1 MREKFT
7 VEGMSCSA
15 CSAAVEKAVKRLD
28 GIKSADVNL
37 LAKSMVCAF
46 DEKTV
51 TVQDIENAVKKA
63 GFSARAMQEK
73 AEERPQKENIKL
85 RLILSIVFLA
95 ILMYIS
101 MGHMLHFP
109 FTSYFMKH
117 ENAIAFVF
125 TQFLLTLPILYLNR
139 KFYIQGFKA
148 LKNKSPNMDSL
159 VAVGSLAA
167 VVYGIFAI
175 YMIGAALGRG
185 NMETVHKYMSNVYF
199 ESAAMI
205 LTLVTVG
212 KYIEERA
219 KNKTNSAVKHLMDMS
234 PKQAVRLENG
244 EETVIPASQI
254 KKGDI
259 LVIRP
264 GEQIPVD
271 GVVTQ
276 GESSVNEAALTG
288 ESMPVNKKIGDNLM
302 SASININGSMQM
314 RAEKVGEETTFSKI
328 VRLVE
333 EASAS
338 KAPIARLADKVS
350 GIFVPVVMSLAAL
363 TFIIWLIFG
372 KSVEFALGCGIS
384 VLVISCPC
392 ALGLATPVAI
402 MVAMGKSASNGIL
415 IKSAQSLETLCN
427 AKTVV
432 FDKTG
437 TITEGKPSVTDIIPI
452 NVSEEELVIT
462 AASAE
467 LLSEHPLAGA
477 VCEYAVGKELKKA
490 DNFTAVFG
498 KGISAEIDGK
508 NILAGNAEFMTEKN
522 VDTSGYA
529 EKAKQLAE
537 EGKTV
542 LYFASDNAIIGLIAV
557 ADKIKGGSAEAI
569 SELKARDVKVIMLTG
584 DNAVTAEAI
593 REKLKIEKVISGVLP
608 ENKEQVVSE
617 LKKDGVVAMVGDGI
631 NDSPAL
637 MSADVGIAVKS
648 GSDIAIDCADIVLM
662 KNDIR
667 DVVSAIDFSKRVI
680 KNIKENLF
688 WAFFYNTIGIPLAA
702 GVLFPAFNILLNPM
716 IASAAMSLSSLFVV
730 TNALRLYR
738 N

>member
-1 MREKFT
+1 MKERFN

-28 GIKSADVNL
+28 GVKSAEVNL
-37 LAKSMVCAF
+37 LAKSMVCVF
-46 DEKTV
+46 DEKKV
-51 TVQDIENAVKKA
+51 SASDIENAVKKA
-63 GFSARAMQEK
+63 GFTAYTVRKKDEK
-73 AEERPQKENIKL
+73 KESIKT
-85 RLILSIVFLA
+85 RLVLSIIFLI

-101 MGHMLHFP
+101 MGHMLHLP
-109 FTSYFMKH
+109 FTHKLMQT
-117 ENAIAFVF
+117 ENAITFVF

-148 LKNKSPNMDSL
+148 LKNKAPNMDSL
-159 VAVGSLAA
+159 VAVGSFAA

-175 YMIGAALGRG
+175 YMIGAASGRG
-185 NMETVHKYMSNVYF
+185 DIETVRKYMSNVYF

-234 PKQAVRLENG
+234 PKQATRIENG
-244 EETVIPASQI
+244 TETVIAAVDI

-271 GVVTQ
+271 GIVIE

-288 ESMPVNKKIGDNLM
+288 ESMPVNKKAGDTLM
-302 SASININGSMQM
+302 SASVNINGAMKM
-314 RAEKVGEETTFSKI
+314 RAEKVGEETTFSRI
-328 VRLVE
+328 VQLVE

-350 GIFVPVVMSLAAL
+350 GIFVPVVMSIAII
-363 TFIIWLIFG
+363 TFAVWILLG
-372 KSVEFALGCGIS
+372 KNVEFALGCGIS

-415 IKSAQSLETLCN
+415 IKSAQALETLCN
-427 AKTVV
+427 VKNVA

-437 TITEGKPSVTDIIPI
+437 TITVGKPSVTDIIPI
-452 NVSEEELVIT
+452 NMSEEELIIT

-467 LLSEHPLAGA
+467 ALSEHPLARA
-477 VCEYAVGKELKKA
+477 VCEYAAERKIKA
-490 DNFTAVFG
+490 ADEFSAFFG
-498 KGISAEIDGK
+498 KGISAVIEGK
-508 NILAGNAEFMTEKN
+508 KILAGNSEFMTEKKIDISKY
-522 VDTSGYA
+522 VS
-529 EKAKQLAE
+529 KADLLAK

-542 LYFASDNAIIGLIAV
+542 LYFAENNTLIGLIAV
-557 ADKIKGGSAEAI
+557 ADKVKDGSAEAVA
-569 SELKARDVKVIMLTG
+569 ELKKRKIKVTMLTG

-593 REKLKIEKVISGVLP
+593 RSKLNIENVISGVLP
-608 ENKEQVVSE
+608 ENKEQVISE
-617 LKKDGVVAMVGDGI
+617 LKKNGITAMVGDGI

-637 MSADVGIAVKS
+637 MSADIGIAVKS

-667 DVVSAIDFSKRVI
+667 DVVSAIDYSKRVI

-702 GVLFPAFNILLNPM
+702 GVLYPAFGILLNPM
-716 IASAAMSLSSLFVV
+716 IASAAMSLSSVFVV
-730 TNALRLYR
+730 TNALRLY